1 MKSSRRTL
9 TNLVE
14 LKTRAL
20 EGRLKTLQQR
30 LEQTDATI
38 ANLRIEIAALRQR
51 AGNCSALE
59 LKHAGLYQRHV
70 SIQLTQALSQR
81 QQIGLEMEALKHEM
95 RRMLNAR
102 QHF

>member
-1 MKSSRRTL
+1 MRSSRRTL

-20 EGRLKTLQQR
+20 EGRLKTLQQE

-38 ANLRIEIAALRQR
+38 ANLRVEIAALRQ
-51 AGNCSALE
+51 GTGSCSALE

-70 SIQLTQALSQR
+70 ALQLSEASSQR
-81 QQIGLEMEALKHEM
+81 QKLCVEMEALKHEM
-95 RRMLNAR
+95 RRMLNAQQR
-102 QHF
+102 S